1 MSRLVKFAPLL
12 IFLIFGVALGVAL
25 FLRDRSPE
33 TGTLVGAAAPDFA
46 LRGLELEPDGL
57 TRAQLADGPVLVNV
71 FASWCAP
78 CRIEHPRLVALADEG
93 ARIYGVIWRDSPQAA
108 RAMLEELGSPY
119 AAVGVDRNGRW
130 GEEWAVRGAPETF
143 LIDADGVVRMH
154 IRGPLSARDIE
165 EVIRPA
171 LGL

>member
-1 MSRLVKFAPLL
+1 MSRLLKFAPIL
-12 IFLIFGVALGVAL
+12 IFAVFGVALGVAL
-25 FLRDRSPE
+25 FWRDRAPDE
-33 TGTLVGAAAPDFA
+33 GTLVGAPAPEFA
-46 LRGLELEPDGL
+46 LRSLDLEPNGL
-57 TRAQLADGPVLVNV
+57 TRADLGGGPVLVNV

-78 CRIEHPRLVALADEG
+78 CRIEHPRLVALAEEG

-119 AAVGVDRNGRW
+119 AAIGLDRNGRW
-130 GEEWAVRGAPETF
+130 GQGWAVEGAPETF
-143 LIDADGVVRMH
+143 LIDETGVVRLH
-154 IRGPLSARDIE
+154 IRGPLSARDID